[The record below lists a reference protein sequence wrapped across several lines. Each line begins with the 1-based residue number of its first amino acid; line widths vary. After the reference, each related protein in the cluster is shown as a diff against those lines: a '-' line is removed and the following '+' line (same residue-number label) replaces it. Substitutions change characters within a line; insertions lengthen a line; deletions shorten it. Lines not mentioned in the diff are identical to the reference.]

1 MITQN
6 SRPRQQRNAA
16 DNGTRG
22 KSGRNAATHSESA
35 EKNSKVVQSVFREP
49 RASMAKSAPTSGK
62 EEALRVMFL
71 GGVGEIGKNMT
82 ALEFGDDIIIVD
94 CGDTFPGGDMPGVDL
109 VIPDV
114 TYLSSN
120 KDRVRGIVLTHGHED
135 HIGALPYVLK
145 ELNVPVYGTKLTL
158 AILDAKLR
166 EQKMENGVNLN
177 VVKPKSVIQL
187 GKNFKVEFVKVSHSI
202 AGSCALAITT
212 PVGVVFHTGDFKVD
226 YTPIDGNLIDLQRIA
241 ELGTRGVLLLL
252 AESTNIE
259 RPGTSMSEASVGNSL
274 NSIFAENVDR
284 RIFIATFASNIH
296 RLQQIID
303 LAAKYN
309 RKVAFGG
316 RSMINIADCAMKI
329 GELKYSKDGII
340 DIEKIGSV
348 EDKNLVIITTGSQGE
363 PMSALTRIANDEFG
377 KVRIGFNDTVII
389 SASPIPG
396 NERMVYNVIN
406 NLYRRGARVVYEKLA
421 EVHVSGHAYQ
431 DELKL
436 MHSLL
441 KPKFFIPV
449 HGEHR
454 HLKKHAELAMKMG
467 MESSNIIITDIGSCV
482 EVTKRSIRLADNVP
496 AGYVLVDGLGVGD
509 VGSVVLRDRKHLSED
524 GLFVAAIVVNT
535 ASGEVA
541 AVDVTSR
548 GFIYVKEDDA
558 IFEEAKEVIRRALE
572 ALDLKAESGDWT
584 NVKTALRKE
593 LKNYLFK
600 KTRRNPMIVSM
611 ISEI

>member
-1 MITQN
+1 ML
-6 SRPRQQRNAA
+6 
-16 DNGTRG
+16 
-22 KSGRNAATHSESA
+22 
-35 EKNSKVVQSVFREP
+35 FR
-49 RASMAKSAPTSGK
+49 S
-62 EEALRVMFL
+62 
-71 GGVGEIGKNMT
+71 
-82 ALEFGDDIIIVD
+82 
-94 CGDTFPGGDMPGVDL
+94 
-109 VIPDV
+109 
-114 TYLSSN
+114 
-120 KDRVRGIVLTHGHED
+120 
-135 HIGALPYVLK
+135 
-145 ELNVPVYGTKLTL
+145 
-158 AILDAKLR
+158 
-166 EQKMENGVNLN
+166 
-177 VVKPKSVIQL
+177 
-187 GKNFKVEFVKVSHSI
+187 
-202 AGSCALAITT
+202 ALAITT